1 MAFDGVTVAAIVKE
15 LNDRLIDGRINKVAQ
30 PEKDE
35 LLLTVKAGGDQLRLI
50 LSANPTLPLV
60 YLTDENKI
68 SPATAPSFTML
79 LRKHLQG
86 GRIVSIYQPDFER
99 IFVMEIEHLDEMG
112 DVRRKRLITEL
123 MGKYS
128 NIILIDEEDTILDSI
143 RRVSALT
150 SSVRE
155 VLPGLK
161 YFIPRQEGRTD
172 PCKVNAAEFADIMTR
187 MSDRG
192 EPSQIIAGSFTGISS
207 MMAHE
212 IYEAACKD
220 NGIESAGG
228 TTTAADPFTG
238 NIAGQPSVDALWK
251 AFSHV
256 IERVERGDFDPQILY
271 ENGEPKDYCAV
282 PVCTYTAENIRSYDN
297 MSLLLRDFYS
307 EKERISRSKQ
317 KTADLRMVVKTILE
331 RDVKKYDLQLK
342 QLKDTE
348 KMDKYKVYGELL
360 HTYGYEVSEGDT
372 SVTVDNYYTNE
383 KLTIPLDP
391 TLSAMD
397 NAAKYFDRYNK
408 LKRTKEALTELTV
421 QVKAEIDHLESILSA
436 LDFAS
441 KEEDLN
447 EIKQEL
453 IESGYVR
460 GRGGRT
466 AGNGRGSKGKGEK
479 LRFKSKPMHY
489 ISSDGYH
496 MYVGKNNYQNDELT
510 FKVANGGDWWFHA
523 KGMPGSHV
531 IVKTEG
537 DELPDRTFE
546 EAARLA
552 AHYSKGAGAGKVEID
567 YLRRKDVKKPNGAKP
582 GYVIYYTNY
591 SMAIDSDISGIQL
604 VED

>member
-1 MAFDGVTVAAIVKE
+1 MAFDGVTVAAIVNE

-35 LLLTVKAGGDQLRLI
+35 LLLTVKAGGEQLRLI

-68 SPATAPSFTML
+68 SPASAPSFTML

-99 IFVMEIEHLDEMG
+99 IIVMEIEHLDEMG

-128 NIILIDEEDTILDSI
+128 NIILIDEQDIILDSI
-143 RRVSALT
+143 RRVNAMT

-161 YFIPRQEGRTD
+161 YFIPRQEGRMD
-172 PCKVNAAEFADIMTR
+172 PCKVDVTVFTDIMTH
-187 MSDRG
+187 MSDKG
-192 EPSQIIAGSFTGISS
+192 EPSQILASSFTGISS

-212 IYEAACKD
+212 IYEAACLC
-220 NGIESAGG
+220 GG
-228 TTTAADPFTG
+228 ASTEGGQAAG
-238 NIAGQPSVDALWK
+238 NITGQPSIGALWT
-251 AFSHV
+251 AFAHV
-256 IERVERGDFDPQILY
+256 MDRVKRGEFNPQILY

-282 PVCTYTAENIRSYDN
+282 QVSSYPKESIKPYD
-297 MSLLLRDFYS
+297 SISRLLREFYS

-317 KTADLRMVVKTILE
+317 KTADLRMIVKTILE

-360 HTYGYEVSEGDT
+360 HTYGYAASEGDT

-460 GRGGRT
+460 ARGMRASGNNRGGR
-466 AGNGRGSKGKGEK
+466 GKGEK
-479 LRFKSKPMHY
+479 LRFKSRPMHY
-489 ISSDGYH
+489 RSSDGYH

-567 YLRRKDVKKPNGAKP
+567 YLKRKDVKKPNGAKP

-591 SMAIDSDISGIQL
+591 SMAIDSDISGIEL
-604 VED
+604 IDD

>member
-15 LNDRLIDGRINKVAQ
+15 LNDKLIDGRINKIAQ

-35 LLLTVKAGGDQLRLI
+35 LLLTLKAGGEQLRLI

-60 YLTDENKI
+60 YFTDENKI

-99 IFVMEIEHLDEMG
+99 IIVIEVEHLDEMG
-112 DVRRKRLITEL
+112 DLCHKRLITEL

-128 NIILIDEEDTILDSI
+128 NIILTDDKDIILDSI

-155 VLPGLK
+155 VLPGLD
-161 YFIPRQEGRTD
+161 YFVPKQEGRRDPLKVTESEFESVIRMATD
-172 PCKVNAAEFADIMTR
+172 SGDDSKA
-187 MSDRG
+187 
-192 EPSQIIAGSFTGISS
+192 IAGGFTGIST

-212 IYEAACKD
+212 ICAMAEHSD
-220 NGIESAGG
+220 S
-228 TTTAADPFTG
+228 
-238 NIAGQPSVDALWK
+238 SLWG
-251 AFSHV
+251 AFNDV
-256 IERVERGDFDPQILY
+256 MARVKNGDFSPEILY

-282 PVCTYTAENIRSYDN
+282 PAATYSPENVRKYD
-297 MSLLLRDFYS
+297 SISRLLRDFYS

-360 HTYGYEVSEGDT
+360 HTYGYEASEGDT
-372 SVTVDNYYTNE
+372 SVTVDNYYTAE

-397 NAAKYFDRYNK
+397 NAAKYFDKYNK

-460 GRGGRT
+460 GRGIRT
-466 AGNGRGSKGKGEK
+466 GGKGKGEK

-537 DELPDRTFE
+537 NELPDRTFE
-546 EAARLA
+546 EAAKLA
-552 AHYSKGAGAGKVEID
+552 AHYSKGAGASKVEID
-567 YLRRKDVKKPNGAKP
+567 YLKRKDVKKPNGAKP

-604 VED
+604 IDD

>member
-1 MAFDGVTVAAIVKE
+1 MAFDGVTVAAIVSE
-15 LNDRLIDGRINKVAQ
+15 LNNKLTDGRIAKVAQ

-35 LLLTVKAGGDQLRLI
+35 LMLTIKTPNGQNRLV

-79 LRKHLQG
+79 LRKHIQG
-86 GRIVSIYQPDFER
+86 GRICSITQPDFER
-99 IFVMEIEHLDEMG
+99 IIVIEVEHLDEMG
-112 DVRRKRLITEL
+112 DLCRKRLITEL

-128 NIILIDEEDTILDSI
+128 NIILVDEKDMILDSI
-143 RRVSALT
+143 RHVNAMT

-155 VLPGLK
+155 VLPGLS
-161 YFIPRQEGRTD
+161 YFIPKQEGRMD
-172 PCKVNAAEFADIMTR
+172 PSKVDVTEFADIMTH
-187 MSDRG
+187 MSDQG
-192 EPSQIIAGSFTGISS
+192 EPSKIIASRFTGISS

-212 IYEAACKD
+212 ICEAAAVSSA
-220 NGIESAGG
+220 NVSAGPSIG
-228 TTTAADPFTG
+228 T
-238 NIAGQPSVDALWK
+238 LWK
-251 AFSHV
+251 AFADTMD
-256 IERVERGDFDPQILY
+256 RVKRGDFDPQILY
-271 ENGEPKDYCAV
+271 ENGEPKDYCAIPAV
-282 PVCTYTAENIRSYDN
+282 TYAPENIRRYD
-297 MSLLLRDFYS
+297 SISELLKTFYS

-317 KTADLRMVVKTILE
+317 KTSDLRTVVKTILE

-360 HTYGYEVSEGDT
+360 HTYGYEVNQGDT
-372 SVTVDNYYTNE
+372 SVTVENYYTGE
-383 KLTIPLDP
+383 PLTIPLDE

-397 NAAKYFDRYNK
+397 NAARYFDKYNK

-421 QVKAEIDHLESILSA
+421 SVKAEIDHLESILSA

-460 GRGGRT
+460 GRGVRT
-466 AGNGRGSKGKGEK
+466 GGKGKGEK
-479 LRFKSKPMHY
+479 LRFKSRPMHY
-489 ISSDGYH
+489 VSHDGFH

-537 DELPDRTFE
+537 AELPDRTFE

-552 AHYSKGAGAGKVEID
+552 AHYSKGAAAGKVEID
-567 YLRRKDVKKPNGAKP
+567 YLKRKDVKKPNGAKP

-591 SMAIDSDISGIQL
+591 SMTIDSDISGIEL
-604 VED
+604 IED

>member
-15 LNDRLIDGRINKVAQ
+15 LNDKLIDGRINKVAQ

-35 LLLTVKAGGDQLRLI
+35 LLLTIKAGGDQLRLI

-79 LRKHLQG
+79 LRKHLQN

-99 IFVMEIEHLDEMG
+99 IIVMEIEHLDEMG

-128 NIILIDEEDTILDSI
+128 NIILIDEQDIILDSI
-143 RRVSALT
+143 RRVNAMT

-161 YFIPRQEGRTD
+161 YFIPRQEGRMD
-172 PCKVNAAEFADIMTR
+172 PCKVDVTKFTDIMTH
-187 MSDRG
+187 MSDKG
-192 EPSQIIAGSFTGISS
+192 EPSQILANSFTGISS
-207 MMAHE
+207 MIAHE
-212 IYEAACKD
+212 IYGAACL
-220 NGIESAGG
+220 SGG
-228 TTTAADPFTG
+228 VAEEDGQAAD
-238 NIAGQPSVDALWK
+238 NISGQPSIGALWT
-251 AFSHV
+251 AFAYAMD
-256 IERVERGDFDPQILY
+256 RVKRSEFNPQILY
-271 ENGEPKDYCAV
+271 ENGEPKDYCAI
-282 PVCTYTAENIRSYDN
+282 PATTYSPENIREFDSI
-297 MSLLLRDFYS
+297 SELLKTFYS

-317 KTADLRMVVKTILE
+317 KTADLRTVVKMILE

-360 HTYGYEVSEGDT
+360 HTYGYEASEGDT

-397 NAAKYFDRYNK
+397 NAARYFEKYNK

-460 GRGGRT
+460 ARGVRT
-466 AGNGRGSKGKGEK
+466 AGNGRGGKGKGEK

-489 ISSDGYH
+489 VSSDGYH
-496 MYVGKNNYQNDELT
+496 MYVGKNNYQNDELN

-523 KGMPGSHV
+523 KGIPGSHV

-537 DELPDRTFE
+537 DEMPDRTFE

>member
-15 LNDRLIDGRINKVAQ
+15 LNDRLIDGRINKIAQ

-35 LLLTVKAGGDQLRLI
+35 LLLTIKAGGEQLRLI

-79 LRKHLQG
+79 LRKHLQS

-99 IFVMEIEHLDEMG
+99 IIVMEIEHLDEMG

-128 NIILIDEEDTILDSI
+128 NIILIDEQDIILDSI
-143 RRVSALT
+143 RRVNAMT

-161 YFIPRQEGRTD
+161 YFIPRQEGRMD
-172 PCKVNAAEFADIMTR
+172 PCKVDVTEFADIMTH
-187 MSDRG
+187 MLDKG
-192 EPSQIIAGSFTGISS
+192 EPSQILASSFTGISS

-212 IYEAACKD
+212 IYEAAGLC
-220 NGIESAGG
+220 GG
-228 TTTAADPFTG
+228 ASTEGGQVAG
-238 NIAGQPSVDALWK
+238 NISGQPSIGALWTS
-251 AFSHV
+251 FTYTMD
-256 IERVERGDFDPQILY
+256 RVKRGEFNPQILY

-282 PVCTYTAENIRSYDN
+282 QVSSYPKESIKPYD
-297 MSLLLRDFYS
+297 SISRLLRDFYS

-331 RDVKKYDLQLK
+331 RDIKKYDLQLK

-397 NAAKYFDRYNK
+397 NAAKYFDKYNK

-460 GRGGRT
+460 ARGMRASSNNRGG
-466 AGNGRGSKGKGEK
+466 KGKGEK

-489 ISSDGYH
+489 VSSDGYH

-591 SMAIDSDISGIQL
+591 SMAIDSDISGIEL
-604 VED
+604 IDD